1 MKRVVCCLPFLLLLG
16 ALVPQAADAQ
26 VRFDSDYI
34 FFTRTN
40 DADGSWVT
48 GPGGL
53 SADDHDFGYD
63 SGYRFTLGGS
73 MSAFDVEASF
83 FTIPRW
89 SSSESGVLG
98 LPLVFDD
105 PTNVF
110 VAPANGLGFNSGLGI
125 AANTPGLE
133 DDEIE
138 YLEAGA
144 TVRSQYTSRL
154 DSFELNIGSNR
165 YVRPVYFAVGWRHF
179 EVNEDSRLVA
189 VGDFQAVDA
198 ATGVF
203 PGGGGNVGND
213 GISAAALAAAG
224 FVNTAGPDDGF
235 LGYDPTAIAPVIT
248 TLGYI
253 ADGRARNNLDGVQ
266 LTFGGRYAASQMVT
280 LDGFVKA
287 GVYQNAALGVVRE
300 RLVGVAN
307 DDSAYELRL
316 SDRNRTASFGS
327 GIGFNVLAALTD
339 YISLKAGYEAIFLTN
354 VAFGPDQAGGVKT
367 DLLGNTRFNVVTNGL
382 FIAHGGNVGLEIGW

>member
-1 MKRVVCCLPFLLLLG
+1 MKRVVCILPCLFLL
-16 ALVPQAADAQ
+16 AASVPQEAAAQ
-26 VRFDSDYI
+26 FRFQSDYI
-34 FFTRTN
+34 FFNRNN
-40 DADGSWVT
+40 DSDGTQLT
-48 GPGGL
+48 GPGGF

-73 MSAFDVEASF
+73 VNRFDVEASF

-105 PTNVF
+105 PSNVF
-110 VAPANGLGFNSGLGI
+110 VAPANGIGFNSGLGI
-125 AANTPGLE
+125 ASNVAGLE
-133 DDEIE
+133 DDEVE
-138 YLEAGA
+138 FLEAGA
-144 TVRSQYTSRL
+144 IVQSQYTSRL

-179 EVNEDSRLVA
+179 EVNEDSRVVA
-189 VGDFQAVDA
+189 VGDFQALDA
-198 ATGVF
+198 LTGLA
-203 PGGGGNVGND
+203 PGASAVGND
-213 GISAAALAAAG
+213 GLSAAALAAAG

-235 LGYDPTAIAPVIT
+235 LGYDPTLVPPVIT
-248 TLGYI
+248 TLGYVV
-253 ADGRARNNLDGVQ
+253 DGRARNNLDGVQ
-266 LTFGGRYAASQMVT
+266 LTLGGRYAASQMVT
-280 LDGFVKA
+280 IDGFMKA
-287 GVYQNAALGVVRE
+287 GIYQNAAQGTVRE
-300 RLVGVAN
+300 RLQGVVN

-316 SDRNRTASFGS
+316 TDSNRTGSFGA

-354 VAFGPDQAGGVKT
+354 MAFGPDQAGGVKT
-367 DLLGNTRFNVVTNGL
+367 DILGNTRFNVVTNGL